1 MKTINRYVLTELLRS
16 FFFAL
21 IVMTGLLV
29 LVMVVREALANGIPP
44 ILAVQLI
51 PYILPEQF
59 RFTMPMT
66 LLLATTT
73 FFARMSSSNEI
84 TALKSAGIA
93 PWRILWP
100 VYVVAILL
108 SLLTVWLNDF
118 AVTWGKA
125 GMTRVL
131 IAGAEE
137 YIYDN
142 LRRNHELSP
151 GQSGFSIKV
160 KGVENKK
167 LLSPTI
173 TMQRQAAAISAQ
185 WAEINFDY
193 ANQNLTFILHDL
205 TGEAEGNVS
214 IVGKKHEETVSLGDI
229 VPGSK
234 PSGRPAEMS
243 MQQIPGE
250 IKKQTRQ
257 RKSLQNQMATVS
269 AFSVSTGD
277 FDGFSSSQWTR
288 FAQESQY
295 IQEALIRL
303 NLEPPRRWSS
313 GFSCFFFVWLGAPLA
328 IWMRKTDIF
337 ASFFACFIPI
347 LILYYPFLMAGLEG
361 VKSGFLRP
369 ESVWIGNFFLAV
381 VGFWFLKKVHRY

>member
-1 MKTINRYVLTELLRS
+1 MRTINRYVLIELLRS

-29 LVMVVREALANGIPP
+29 LVMVVREAFSHGIPP

-108 SLLTVWLNDF
+108 SLITVWLNDF

-151 GQSGFSIKV
+151 DRSGFSIKV

-173 TMQRQAAAISAQ
+173 TMQKQAAAISAQ

-193 ANQNLTFILHDL
+193 ANQNLTFVLHDL

-214 IVGKKHEETVSLGDI
+214 IVGKQHEETVSLGEI

-234 PSGRPAEMS
+234 PSGRPSEMS

-250 IKKQTRQ
+250 IEKQTLQ

-269 AFSVSTGD
+269 AFSVSMGD
-277 FDGFSSSQWTR
+277 FDGFSSPQWTKFSR
-288 FAQESQY
+288 ESQG
-295 IQEALIRL
+295 IDDILNRL

-328 IWMRKTDIF
+328 IWMRKTDVF

-347 LILYYPFLMAGLEG
+347 LILYYTFLMAGLEG
-361 VKSGFLRP
+361 VKSGFLWP
-369 ESVWIGNFFLAV
+369 ESVWVGNFFLGV